1 MSDTSPQ
8 IIPLGSLAEAA
19 ALGAQ
24 LSAEEQSLSLAIPT
38 GPTGYHAA
46 EP

>member
-1 MSDTSPQ
+1 MSDPQ

-24 LSAEEQSLSLAIPT
+24 LSAEEHNSLSGIPMS
-38 GPTGYHAA
+38 GPTGYHAM